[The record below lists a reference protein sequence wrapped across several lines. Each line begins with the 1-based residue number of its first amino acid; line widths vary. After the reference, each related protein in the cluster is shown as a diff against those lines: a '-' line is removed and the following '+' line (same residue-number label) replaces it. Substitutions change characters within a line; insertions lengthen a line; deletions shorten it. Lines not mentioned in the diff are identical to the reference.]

1 VSAPSADD
9 QEGGFSRR
17 TVFWLI
23 AVTVV
28 SFGCA
33 IGFAIFSE
41 EVSTESGAGSHS
53 FSRSAIGHKG
63 IVELLRDHDIPV
75 LVSEHGTAGK
85 AKDSALVVAEP
96 VLFEAEGNRAA
107 DLAAMVAA
115 APRALVVLPKWYG
128 SPDPRDPDRIDSV
141 ALLPEDE
148 VQPILDVFPVGGGVV
163 RPAARASVAW
173 QASGLPIDVA
183 PAPDLVGPQLMTSD
197 AIQPV
202 LWTEDGTLLG
212 IVDFDGTELWILS
225 DPDLLSNHGLLR
237 GDNATLA
244 LAVLDAVR
252 GARGAVVFDET
263 MHGFKSEPSLWR
275 VLFEFPLVLAT
286 IQAMLA
292 ALLLLWAATGRFG
305 KPVVAPP
312 VIAPGKEFLID
323 NTAALLRF
331 GGHAGH
337 ALRRYLQT
345 TVQEVARLLHAP
357 TGMDLNATARWLEQV
372 AETRRVPIRLV
383 DLEREV
389 GEAGQARRE
398 RERRVVDTARRI
410 YRWRQEM
417 THGSRDGTHNR

>member
-1 VSAPSADD
+1 MSDD

-17 TVFWLI
+17 TVFWLVSV
-23 AVTVV
+23 AVV

-41 EVSTESGAGSHS
+41 EVSSESGAGSHT

-63 IVELLRDHDIPV
+63 LVELLRDRDVPV
-75 LVSEHGTAGK
+75 LVSEHDTASK
-85 AKDSALVVAEP
+85 VKDSALVVAEP

-107 DLAAMVAA
+107 DLAAMVGA
-115 APRALVVLPKWYG
+115 APRALVILPKWYG
-128 SPDPRDPDRIDSV
+128 TPDAQEPSRVDSV
-141 ALLPEDE
+141 ALVPLDE
-148 VQPILDVFPVGGGVV
+148 VQPILDIFPVGGSVV
-163 RPAARASVAW
+163 RYPSDSSVVW
-173 QASGLPIDVA
+173 QVSGLELPIA
-183 PAPDLVGPQLMTSD
+183 PVPDLVGPQVMDSP

-202 LWTEDGTLLG
+202 LWNEHGTLLG
-212 IVDFDGTELWILS
+212 VVDLDGTELWLLS

-244 LAVLDAVR
+244 LATMDAVR
-252 GARGAVVFDET
+252 GARGAIVFDET

-275 VLFEFPLVLAT
+275 VLFEFPLALAT

-292 ALLLLWAATGRFG
+292 ALLLIWAATGRFG

-345 TVQEVARLLHAP
+345 TVQEVARTLHAP
-357 TGMDLNATARWLEQV
+357 SGLDLHATARWLEQV
-372 AETRRVPIRLV
+372 AETRRVPIRLI

-389 GEAGQARRE
+389 DQAGQARRE

-410 YRWRQEM
+410 HRWKQEM
-417 THGSRDGTHNR
+417 THGSGDGTHNR